1 MQKNSCM
8 ENLVISLVLLINSFQ
23 VKDSKIIK
31 GNILNQNQSP
41 IEYVSVVNKST
52 NLGTCTLDNG
62 DFSIRA
68 SVGDT
73 LFFSCMNYQERL
85 VVVKSTDF
93 TFFSLILEEKSY
105 QIEEVCVYNLGTY
118 QQFKNKILY
127 LKLPPNESE
136 ILRERLF
143 GKINL
148 SSTSYRA
155 PIAGTPSYLLPIGS
169 GISFGS
175 APKTYDKRVKEIEIG
190 KWITRTHET
199 NVIKLVND
207 ISMYKA
213 DTLIR
218 FQAFCLQK
226 TKEMTNIGDYE
237 LAKII
242 KGLKIVFEKTI
253 LCTKED

>member
-1 MQKNSCM
+1 MV
-8 ENLVISLVLLINSFQ
+8 NLIISLILFLNTFQ
-23 VKDSKIIK
+23 VQDSKSIS
-31 GNILNQNQSP
+31 GNVLNQNQSP
-41 IEYVSVVNKST
+41 IEYVSVINKSSNT
-52 NLGTCTLDNG
+52 RTYTLDNG
-62 DFSIRA
+62 NFTIKA

-73 LFFSCMNYQERL
+73 LFFSCISYQDKS

-93 TFFSLILEEKSY
+93 SFFSLELEEKSY

-118 QQFKNKILY
+118 QQFKNKVLF
-127 LKLPPNESE
+127 LKLPPNEND
-136 ILRERLF
+136 ILRKRLF

-155 PIAGTPSYLLPIGS
+155 PIAGTPSYLLPMGS

-175 APKTYDKRVKEIEIG
+175 APKTYDKRVNEIEKG
-190 KWITRTHET
+190 KWKTRTHEV
-199 NVIKLVND
+199 NVIRLVNN

-226 TKEMTNIGDYE
+226 TKEKTNIDDYE

-242 KGLKIVFEKTI
+242 KGLKIVFEKTV
-253 LCTKED
+253 LCSKED